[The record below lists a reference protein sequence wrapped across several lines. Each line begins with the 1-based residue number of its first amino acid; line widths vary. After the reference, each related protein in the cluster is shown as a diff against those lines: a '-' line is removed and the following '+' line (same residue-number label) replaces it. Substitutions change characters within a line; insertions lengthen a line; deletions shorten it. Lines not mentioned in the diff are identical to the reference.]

1 MQGGWGPPPGGGY
14 GPPGGGG
21 YGAPPPGGAPPGAPP
36 GAPGGP
42 PGYGAPPPGGGY
54 APQNPYG
61 SPQGGPQMGQQMGG
75 MPGMGMGMNPA
86 QFGNYEFN
94 DFENSV
100 IDKTAGRAKLWGII
114 STVIGALQLLGS
126 CGMVANASYATYLP
140 SGIIALVVGI
150 TFIGVGNSLKSVV
163 QTQGNDMMHMM
174 QAMQKLGSAFMIQI
188 IATIIGIVLVA
199 LIMVLAMFV
208 LVAAAAS
215 S

>member
-21 YGAPPPGGAPPGAPP
+21 GYGAPPPGGAPP

-42 PGYGAPPPGGGY
+42 PGYGAPPPGAGGY

-61 SPQGGPQMGQQMGG
+61 QQQGGPQMGGMPGGG
-75 MPGMGMGMNPA
+75 MPMGMNPA

-94 DFENSV
+94 DFENSI
-100 IDKTAGRAKLWGII
+100 IDKTASRAKLWGII
-114 STVIGALQLLGS
+114 STAIGGLQLLGS

-174 QAMQKLGSAFMIQI
+174 QALQKLGSAFMIQI

-208 LVAAAAS
+208 LVGSAVAS
-215 S
+215 

>member
-1 MQGGWGPPPGGGY
+1 
-14 GPPGGGG
+14 
-21 YGAPPPGGAPPGAPP
+21 
-36 GAPGGP
+36 
-42 PGYGAPPPGGGY
+42 
-54 APQNPYG
+54 
-61 SPQGGPQMGQQMGG
+61 MGQMGG
-75 MPGMGMGMNPA
+75 MPGMPMGA

-100 IDKTAGRAKLWGII
+100 IDKTASRAKLWGII

-174 QAMQKLGSAFMIQI
+174 QALQKLGSAFMIQI

-215 S
+215 H

>member
-21 YGAPPPGGAPPGAPP
+21 YGAPPPGGAPPGAP
-36 GAPGGP
+36 GGP
-42 PGYGAPPPGGGY
+42 PGYGAPPQPGGY
-54 APQNPYG
+54 APPNPYG
-61 SPQGGPQMGQQMGG
+61 GGGPQMGQMGGG
-75 MPGMGMGMNPA
+75 MPGMGMGMSPQ

-94 DFENSV
+94 DFENSI
-100 IDKTAGRAKLWGII
+100 IDKAAGRAKLWGII
-114 STVIGALQLLGS
+114 STVIGGLQVLGS
-126 CGMVANASYATYLP
+126 CGMVANASYATWLP
-140 SGIIALVVGI
+140 QGIIALVVGI

-163 QTQGNDMMHMM
+163 QTQGNDLMHMM
-174 QAMQKLGSAFMIQI
+174 QALQKLGSAFMIQI

-215 S
+215 H